1 MHKND
6 KTHVKLIEAGIKLF
20 GQNDFSNV
28 STRDLTKAAG
38 ACLGGL
44 FYHFGSKE
52 KLYTEVVTVL
62 ISEAEAKFSGFH
74 SNDFQN
80 LNLDEMK
87 KHISKMISSLNDSF
101 MSEHSISFSNIFNRE
116 VLTNHNS
123 DVTLMLQ
130 RFANNIQDDLNKT
143 LIIYYTKSELPVSN
157 VEFVIVMIFS
167 ILKNRLAHDDRFYKS
182 NAHKSNV
189 IQQLTDL
196 VLHQRLI

>member
-6 KTHVKLIEAGIKLF
+6 KTHAKLIEAGIKLF

-28 STRDLTKAAG
+28 STRDLTKTAG

-52 KLYTEVVTVL
+52 KLYTEVVKVL
-62 ISEAEAKFSGFH
+62 ISEAEAKFDGFH
-74 SNDFQN
+74 FDNFQN
-80 LNLDEMK
+80 LNLEQMK
-87 KHISKMISSLNDSF
+87 KHISNMISSLNDSF

-123 DVTLMLQ
+123 EVTLMLQ
-130 RFANNIQDDLNKT
+130 SFSQSIQNDLNKT
-143 LIIYYTKSELPVSN
+143 LIVYYTKSELPVSN

-167 ILKNRLAHDDRFYKS
+167 ILKNLLAHDDRFYKS
-182 NAHKSNV
+182 NSNKRNA

>member
-1 MHKND
+1 
-6 KTHVKLIEAGIKLF
+6 
-20 GQNDFSNV
+20 
-28 STRDLTKAAG
+28 
-38 ACLGGL
+38 
-44 FYHFGSKE
+44 
-52 KLYTEVVTVL
+52 
-62 ISEAEAKFSGFH
+62 
-74 SNDFQN
+74 
-80 LNLDEMK
+80 
-87 KHISKMISSLNDSF
+87 
-101 MSEHSISFSNIFNRE
+101 
-116 VLTNHNS
+116 
-123 DVTLMLQ
+123 MLQ